1 MGVTGGAVEEESAGR
16 FRKGLEKLMNKRS
29 VEGLFSKRTSQ
40 GGPRCNPSSGCW
52 GVFGEWAAETAR
64 LMCSLK
70 EGSLIATLDSR
81 VLGELDQSDP
91 GQQVL

>member
-52 GVFGEWAAETAR
+52 GVFGEWAAESSQAH
-64 LMCSLK
+64 
-70 EGSLIATLDSR
+70 
-81 VLGELDQSDP
+81 VLSQRRISDCHP
-91 GQQVL
+91 